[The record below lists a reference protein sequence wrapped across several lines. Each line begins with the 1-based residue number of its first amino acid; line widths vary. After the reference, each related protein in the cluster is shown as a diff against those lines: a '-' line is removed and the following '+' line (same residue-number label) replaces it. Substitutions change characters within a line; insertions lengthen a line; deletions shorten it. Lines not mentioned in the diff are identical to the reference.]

1 VFDNVNNWLVLL
13 KSSLMG
19 KSGLDSVANERPT
32 ISLAAPTV
40 VPTKALF
47 WPVCFS
53 YGGCMGLLRVN
64 GTIDINQFWPTGKPG
79 NILSDADTVHVQV
92 QPATSFVFEGNI
104 TRAFDFA
111 WIKTRKNKDG
121 SRSPI
126 YVIVSQGTVNAHIKI
141 RLQGIDA
148 PELHYSVDQ
157 KKKSVRQNWGKRA
170 AFELR
175 KFLKARASGTTIPC
189 HVETLVKSPAD
200 VFDVYGRFVGD
211 IMIADGN
218 AILDVNHWLVEHGW
232 AFPAHYN
239 SAQLGE
245 IDPINSLWAS
255 GKRGFRRSIVNRAP
269 NDMYGLDAGQAGD
282 DQTEAKKDKGKV
294 VFPKLFRRLVGFNED
309 SQGAATLS
317 DFLALPVNKRDLV
330 IDLAVFKTLTPAQRT
345 DPTKKNS
352 GVPLIKFHTL
362 VTDGNRLDR
371 RPETMVFVEKP
382 AVLKNSTGY
391 VTSWKEHGLPVAK
404 VPKR

>member
-1 VFDNVNNWLVLL
+1 
-13 KSSLMG
+13 
-19 KSGLDSVANERPT
+19 
-32 ISLAAPTV
+32 
-40 VPTKALF
+40 
-47 WPVCFS
+47 
-53 YGGCMGLLRVN
+53 MGLLRVK

-92 QPATSFVFEGNI
+92 NPATSFGFEGNV

-126 YVIVSQGTVNAHIKI
+126 YVIVSQGTPNAHIKV

-148 PELHYSVDQ
+148 PELHYRVDQ
-157 KKKSVRQNWGKRA
+157 KKTEVRQNWGKRT

-175 KFLKARASGTTIPC
+175 KFLKSRASGSTIDC

-218 AILDVNHWLVEHGW
+218 TILDVNHWLVERGW

-239 SAQLGE
+239 SAQFGE
-245 IDPINSLWAS
+245 IDTINTLWAK
-255 GKRGFRRSIVNRAP
+255 GKRGFKGSIVKRAT
-269 NDMYGLDAGQAGD
+269 NEMYGLPAGKAGD
-282 DQTEAKKDKGKV
+282 DAAEAKKDKGQV

-309 SQGAATLS
+309 PHGAVTLS
-317 DFLALPVNKRDLV
+317 DFIALPLNKNDLV
-330 IDLAVFKTLTPAQRT
+330 IDLAVFKTLTPAQRAN
-345 DPTKKNS
+345 PTKKNS
-352 GVPLIKFHTL
+352 GVPLIKLSTL
-362 VTDGNRLDR
+362 VTHGNRLDR
-371 RPETMVFVEKP
+371 KPETIVFIEKP
-382 AVLKNSTGY
+382 AVLKNSTGT
-391 VTSWKEHGLPVAK
+391 VTSWNEQGVP
-404 VPKR
+404 VPKI